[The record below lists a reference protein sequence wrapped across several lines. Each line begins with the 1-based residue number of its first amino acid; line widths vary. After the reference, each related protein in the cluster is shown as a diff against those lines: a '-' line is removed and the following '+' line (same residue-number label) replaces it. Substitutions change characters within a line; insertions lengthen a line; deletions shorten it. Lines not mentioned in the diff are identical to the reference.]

1 LARELS
7 VGRLVAVDSTASE
20 LVWLGREIG
29 REERGLVLL
38 SEGSVSARLDEHR
51 FLVKASGAQLA
62 SLEVKDL
69 VEVRGAN
76 IQMLFE
82 QSFLDS
88 KEFEKELMECRI
100 DPEAPKPST
109 ELLFHHWLLS
119 LEGIRFV
126 AHAHPVSA
134 NQILC
139 SPQGETFAQQRMLP
153 DEILACGTVSVF
165 VPYADPGVPLAREI
179 RAKVTLYQRRS
190 FGRVPKVILLQNHG
204 IITLG
209 DTAEA
214 ALRAML
220 MVEKAARVF
229 VGAALLGGPVF
240 MQQHQVQRVD
250 RPSEDG
256 RRGPIRGTI

>member
-1 LARELS
+1 LIDGEKACT
-7 VGRLVAVDSTASE
+7 VDSTVLE
-20 LVWLGREIG
+20 LTRLGREIG
-29 REERGLVLL
+29 REDRGLVVL
-38 SEGSVSARLDEHR
+38 SEGSVSAKLDEHR
-51 FLVKASGAQLA
+51 YLVKASGAHLA
-62 SLEVKDL
+62 NLGPEQL

-76 IQMLFE
+76 IQNLFE

-88 KEFEKELMECRI
+88 KEFEKELMDCRI
-100 DPEAPKPST
+100 DPAAPKPST

-126 AHAHPVSA
+126 AHSHPVSV

-165 VPYADPGVPLAREI
+165 VPYSDPGVPLAREI
-179 RAKVTLYQRRS
+179 RARVSLYQRRS

-204 IITLG
+204 VITLG
-209 DTAEA
+209 ETADA

-229 VGAALLGGPVF
+229 IGAALLGGPVF
-240 MQQHQVQRVD
+240 MQQHQVQRVE
-250 RPSEDG
+250 RPTEDG
-256 RRGPIRGTI
+256 RRGPVRSGP